1 MLKLGQRIKFDD
13 KITRCEK
20 QGAGDAPAARWIH
33 ALLGLVY
40 FALVACNTTA
50 PSLPPSITPSS
61 TLTPVSSH
69 QSPISNLRVGW
80 AYEAYPDA
88 SFEKMRDDFAMMRAN
103 GANAV
108 WLGHNNP
115 GQVNAD
121 KVEPGISYAVYA
133 ALQNKNDALHA
144 DARAMADAVKRA
156 LDAARATKMQVVLP
170 IGYQIQMGDAW
181 NEKYPNDLRLTF
193 EGTPL
198 NLYHSGYTAS
208 PYSSQYRA
216 DITRYYE
223 WVEREFVEPYRDVIV
238 MLSLADEP
246 MGGDYSVAAKNT
258 FAERYGK
265 TMDALSQNEM
275 WKIGEFESGVIADYA
290 TWSANEWARIN
301 PQLPTTMSFHGGE
314 TARRVWGL
322 PDIEK
327 LFSQTPDNF
336 IVTFDAYLHDDL
348 ATKPAT
354 PDQAAQLK
362 LFLTTIGNYS
372 RVYEKPIALWGGVNA
387 WGLAQESDAPLGI
400 SDAVTN
406 LLLLY
411 DLPAR
416 VGGKVWGIF
425 AWNYNVKQ
433 QGLENYSRPTTYDLR
448 AMQIAV
454 ERAFP
459 VLRTRQVQP
468 QPPDIAI
475 VVSQRALYEALE
487 ESRAADT
494 PPNWFDATPF
504 ARALADRNAIFVSS
518 DKTVN
523 EAREALYF
531 IVAAQAADLDDE
543 MLDFL
548 RAQFDEGKIILT
560 SDALL
565 AQRWNVPNERWEEG
579 LNRLPN
585 NGETLYIFDVE

>member
-1 MLKLGQRIKFDD
+1 MFRAFILS
-13 KITRCEK
+13 
-20 QGAGDAPAARWIH
+20 
-33 ALLGLVY
+33 LLFL
-40 FALVACNTTA
+40 AACNSTA
-50 PSLPPSITPSS
+50 SLSLPPIAPSPS
-61 TLTPVSSH
+61 PKVSQIKNQKSK
-69 QSPISNLRVGW
+69 IKNLNVGW

-88 SFEKMRDDFAMMRAN
+88 SFEKMRDDFAMMGAN

-115 GQVNAD
+115 GQVDAD

-156 LDAARATKMQVVLP
+156 LDAARETKMQVILP

-181 NEKYPNDLRLTF
+181 NRAHPDDLRLTF
-193 EGTPL
+193 DGQPL
-198 NLYHSGYTAS
+198 NFYHSGYTAS
-208 PYSSQYRA
+208 PYSPQYRA
-216 DITRYYE
+216 DITKYYE
-223 WVEREFVEPYRDVIV
+223 WIQNEFVEPYRDVIV

-246 MGGDYSVAAKNT
+246 MGGDYSEHAKQE
-258 FAERYGK
+258 FARRFGK

-327 LFSQTPDNF
+327 LFSQTPDTF
-336 IVTFDAYLHDDL
+336 IITFDAYLHDDL

-362 LFLTTIGNYS
+362 LFLNTIGNYS
-372 RVYEKPIALWGGVNA
+372 RVYNKPIALWGGVNA
-387 WGLAQESDAPLGI
+387 WGLAQESNSPLGVP
-400 SDAVTN
+400 DAVTN

-411 DLPAR
+411 DSPTRA
-416 VGGKVWGIF
+416 GADVWGIF

-433 QGLENYSRPTTYDLR
+433 QGLENYTRPTTYDVR

-459 VLRTRQVQP
+459 LLRTRQSAAHTPEIVIVTAP
-468 QPPDIAI
+468 RAMYRTLAETRVADI
-475 VVSQRALYEALE
+475 
-487 ESRAADT
+487 
-494 PPNWFDATPF
+494 PPNWFDTTPF

-565 AQRWNVPNERWEEG
+565 AQRWNVPSERWEEG
-579 LNRLPN
+579 LNHLPN
-585 NGETLYIFDVE
+585 IGEMLYIFNVE